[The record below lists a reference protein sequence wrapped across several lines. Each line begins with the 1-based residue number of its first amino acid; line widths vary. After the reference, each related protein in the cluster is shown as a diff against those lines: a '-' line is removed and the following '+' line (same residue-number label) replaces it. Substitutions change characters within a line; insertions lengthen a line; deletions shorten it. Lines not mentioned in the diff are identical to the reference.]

1 MCLNHTNPS
10 TVEDFSFNF
19 YDGYNEQSYI
29 YLHYYPCINDRVGRN
44 CSTKKEIFNASL
56 AVELIIYEGRAD
68 KQTQLKP
75 YRNTFKLQLRDVKK
89 TESSVITYHK
99 GMLNFKKRFHSENT
113 TFEENFE
120 H

>member
-68 KQTQLKP
+68 K
-75 YRNTFKLQLRDVKK
+75 
-89 TESSVITYHK
+89 
-99 GMLNFKKRFHSENT
+99 
-113 TFEENFE
+113 
-120 H
+120 